1 MKQKDWVTWGAMGIG
16 ALILIGILFI
26 PPFIGVA
33 NNGDFERIVGSGGIA
48 PLSGKFTYEQKYFG
62 YSHSRY
68 DYGPFSLNYLSSQAL
83 FVFLAGL
90 LGRAWSS
97 ASFPLEAMGAIYA
110 ALLLAA
116 LFLIL
121 RYACSGQR
129 WLQLTVALCVLFI
142 FFDIGYVAYFQS
154 FFGEPVSL
162 IFLLLASGTSFVLA
176 SRRKPSIGWLVLFF
190 VSVLILSASK
200 LQNAPIGLVFVLFA
214 FRLYRTRP
222 ERSWRSTVIAGSVSI
237 LAVSV
242 LMYAYAPQELKQI
255 NLYQTIFYGILKDS
269 PHVEKDLKEL
279 GIPDKFAP
287 LAGTNY
293 FQKDVPIRQD
303 DPELAEHVYS
313 RLGHADVAAYYMRH
327 PGRMIDKLEAAS
339 SQAAMIRP
347 YYLGNYEQEAGKPR
361 GALSY
366 TYSVWSETKKDLLPQ
381 RFAFYL
387 VFFLLYIGV
396 ALREYTRRRYAKHVV
411 DAALVI
417 GFVAIIAVAVP
428 LVGDGEADLGKHLF
442 LFNVSFDMMMVV
454 TVVWVIAQ
462 IRRIFD
468 RSPELH

>member
-16 ALILIGILFI
+16 ALILVVILFI

-48 PLSGKFTYEQKYFG
+48 PLSDKFTYEQKYFG
-62 YSHSRY
+62 YSHSHY
-68 DYGPFSLNYLSSQAL
+68 EYGPFSVNYWSSQAL

-116 LFLIL
+116 LFLIV
-121 RYACSGQR
+121 RHACSGQR
-129 WLQLTVALCVLFI
+129 WLQLTVALCLLFI
-142 FFDIGYVAYFQS
+142 FFDIAYVAYFQS

-162 IFLLLASGTSFVLA
+162 IFLLLGSGTSFVLA

-200 LQNAPIGLVFVLFA
+200 LQNAPIGLVFILFA
-214 FRLYRTRP
+214 FRLYRKRP
-222 ERSWRSTVIAGSVSI
+222 ERSWRSTVIAGSASI
-237 LAVSV
+237 LAVSALV
-242 LMYAYAPQELKQI
+242 YAYAPQGLKQI

-269 PHVEKDLKEL
+269 PHVKRDLAEL
-279 GIPDKFAP
+279 GIPEKFAV

-303 DPELAEHVYS
+303 DPELTEHVYS
-313 RLGHADVAAYYMRH
+313 RLGHADVAAYYIRH

-381 RFAFYL
+381 RFAFNL

-396 ALREYTRRRYAKHVV
+396 ALREYTRRRYGKHVV

-442 LFNVSFDMMMVV
+442 LFNVSFDMMIIVSL
-454 TVVWVIAQ
+454 VWVIAQ